1 MMTRQQKGTVRQ
13 SFQRNKKRPRPKKT
27 NKRKS
32 VTKKRQL
39 QEWLKTRLVK
49 RPKANRRSVQPVS
62 QSGKGIAL
70 GLLGGLIPL
79 IIDLIKKA

>member
-1 MMTRQQKGTVRQ
+1 MTHQQKGTVRQ
-13 SFQRNKKRPRPKKT
+13 SFQRNKKIPRPKKT

-32 VTKKRQL
+32 VTKKRQF
-39 QEWLKTRLVK
+39 QEWLKTCLV

-70 GLLGGLIPL
+70 GLLGSLISL